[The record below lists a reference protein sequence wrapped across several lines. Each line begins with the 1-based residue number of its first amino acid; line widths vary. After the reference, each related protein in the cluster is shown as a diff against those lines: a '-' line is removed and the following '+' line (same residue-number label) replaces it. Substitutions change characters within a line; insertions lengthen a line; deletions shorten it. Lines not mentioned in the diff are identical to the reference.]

1 MTKLSKNNI
10 LVIVGVLFLLL
21 LISGVSLYF
30 IFSPKSSKP
39 QQRTSGGTS
48 EGTSGGTKPSATNG
62 LRRSPKENTSG
73 TSGGGTFWFCP
84 NKPSVNQSCASC
96 AAAGSNW
103 KGPYHSEKVCK
114 QYRKNTDGPCV
125 SYNPGTC

>member
-39 QQRTSGGTS
+39 QQGTSGGTS
-48 EGTSGGTKPSATNG
+48 GGTSVSFEYTGTG
-62 LRRSPKENTSG
+62 
-73 TSGGGTFWFCP
+73 
-84 NKPSVNQSCASC
+84 
-96 AAAGSNW
+96 
-103 KGPYHSEKVCK
+103 
-114 QYRKNTDGPCV
+114 
-125 SYNPGTC
+125 